1 MLMTWIRLIEER
13 KKWADSID
21 IYQVLTNGLVAIE
34 EEENIKYDIWVSGM
48 SRWVETDT
56 IN

>member
-1 MLMTWIRLIEER
+1 MMMTWTRLIEER
-13 KKWADSID
+13 KKWTDSTY

-34 EEENIKYDIWVSGM
+34 EVENIKYDIWVSGM
-48 SRWVETDT
+48 SRWIQTDT